1 MLDPGPSGARPVLWT
16 AEDPLPG
23 TFMVATRPRALAAGM
38 KGGRARAQPQRAP
51 QLDVAA
57 FLTCVR
63 GEPEL
68 RGARGG

>member
-38 KGGRARAQPQRAP
+38 KGGRR
-51 QLDVAA
+51 
-57 FLTCVR
+57 
-63 GEPEL
+63 EPRSWMWL
-68 RGARGG
+68 LF